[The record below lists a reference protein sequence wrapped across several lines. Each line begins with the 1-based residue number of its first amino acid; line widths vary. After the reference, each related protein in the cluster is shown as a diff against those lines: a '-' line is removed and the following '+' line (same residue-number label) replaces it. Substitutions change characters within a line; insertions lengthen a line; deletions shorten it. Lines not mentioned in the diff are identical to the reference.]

1 MKNKQ
6 TLNFTLV
13 AVVALAILLGPPVAQ
28 AQKELSVLT
37 WNINYFQDGFEQ
49 WVKEFNKIHPDITIK
64 RFDKKGSEWST
75 YYQTQVVAGTAP
87 DIIDVQGG
95 LWLEYASK
103 GGLVD
108 LTPYIKRDT
117 AYTSRIYPDV
127 LKSWVYEGKNY
138 GVPFIISKTLL
149 FYNKLMMKEAGL
161 SKLPANFDELID
173 YSYKMTKG
181 EKSGF
186 MTLNFD
192 WLYWPLFAMNGV
204 ELLTPD
210 LKKAAFNTPQTVKA
224 LETMAKATKDGAVNK
239 ISWTGRWVEPN
250 NAFAAGNIGILHA
263 HAPAFL
269 WMKSKGKWMNQDTV
283 GATHLPGGWSTP
295 NSHSWLI
302 SKSCKYPDAA
312 WDFLKIASSG
322 SGAYATGIGTN
333 NLTGDKIAN
342 QKLFKYFEKN
352 IPDVVPVLK
361 TQLEH
366 LDKLIG
372 NWPVA
377 KDAEIKEAFYPAL
390 QDALLGRKSAKDALD
405 AAEKK
410 VNRVLQRR

>member
-1 MKNKQ
+1 MKNKR
-6 TLNFTLV
+6 TLTLTLV
-13 AVVALAILLGPPVAQ
+13 AVCSLSIILSSPAAQ

-37 WNINYFQDGFEQ
+37 WNISYFKDGFQQ
-49 WVKEFNKIHPDITIK
+49 WVDEFNKIHPDITIK

-108 LTPYIKRDT
+108 LTPYIKRDMD
-117 AYTSRIYPDV
+117 YTNRIYPNI

-149 FYNKLMMKEAGL
+149 FYNKLMLKEAGL
-161 SKLPANFDELID
+161 TGMPGNFEQLMEFA
-173 YSYKMTKG
+173 YKMTKN

-192 WLYWPLFAMNGV
+192 WLYWPLFAMNGI

-210 LKKAAFNTPQTVKA
+210 LKKAAFNTPQAVSIV
-224 LETMAKATKDGAVNK
+224 ETLAKATQDGAINK

-269 WMKSKGKWMNQDTV
+269 WMKSKGKWMNSDTV

-302 SKSCKYPDAA
+302 SKGCKYPEAA

-322 SGAYATGIGTN
+322 TGAYATGVGTN
-333 NLTGDKIAN
+333 NLTGDKITN
-342 QKLFKYFEKN
+342 QELFKYFEKN

-366 LDKLIG
+366 LDKLCG

-377 KDAEIKEAFYPAL
+377 KDAEIKEAFYPEL
-390 QDALLGRKSAKDALD
+390 QSALLGQKSAKDALD
-405 AAEKK
+405 SAEKK
-410 VNRVLQRR
+410 VNRVLRKR